1 MTGNGISAVMLAIVL
16 VGFGPAALDA
26 QTLQQ
31 SDVAAIEEAAVDY
44 VLKNAGLP
52 RGEIGFDEN
61 AFVGR
66 QRGVGRSAA
75 RSAALAWALGAKL
88 VKKADVLRCPGNPS
102 TCRLAVAALIRLG
115 EVVQTPQGAYV
126 VFELTR
132 PTNRARTPIHRT
144 TRELHF
150 SKQRGKWTLI
160 PNVGRRSET

>member
-1 MTGNGISAVMLAIVL
+1 MTGNGTSAVMLAIVL
-16 VGFGPAALDA
+16 VGYGPASLDA

-31 SDVAAIEEAAVDY
+31 SDVAAIEEAAVAY
-44 VLKNAGLP
+44 ILKNTELP
-52 RGEIGFDEN
+52 KGEIGFDEN

-88 VKKADVLRCPGNPS
+88 VKRAEVLRCPGNPA

-115 EVVQTPQGAYV
+115 EVVQTSEGAYIV
-126 VFELTR
+126 LELTR
-132 PTNRARTPIHRT
+132 PTNHARTPIHRM